1 MVLAATY
8 RERAPAEA
16 RLRLRR
22 DCPPCSCGAWEG
34 CGNTLLYVTSV
45 LESYLTIEEIGYGQ
59 QQAGAEHSGFLPQHG
74 PQEQPPHHALSAD
87 VIEFDRPPPSLY
99 QPFFVAEA

>member
-45 LESYLTIEEIGYGQ
+45 LESYLTSEEIGYGQ

-74 PQEQPPHHALSAD
+74 PQGETQHHDLSAEWSEVD
-87 VIEFDRPPPSLY
+87 GPH
-99 QPFFVAEA
+99 PFL